1 MAEIVFPCNCGMILK
16 VYGDEQVGQGIVCP
30 SCNSTV
36 IVPASS
42 VAVEAA
48 PIVSDRPVSKTG
60 KWLGLAYL
68 GGIIA
73 VTLGLIKFI
82 LIPALTPPVAPAR
95 VDAASEEAP
104 EDTAKTAEREDAPR
118 RLLKKPR
125 SRATSE
131 SDDPEV
137 ESPKVAVIPKSASPS
152 ARRGP
157 APRKGTPKKRPAAKV
172 VPPIAAV
179 EVPAQVPP
187 HQLRSGTPAP
197 FACWT
202 FEIDARDQVGTLH
215 GKPLDGA
222 QVRGG
227 RLYLDGKGSYL
238 RTEALPREI
247 RAKTLEAWVALAN
260 LGQRGGGVVSLERGG
275 TFDAIVFGEVER
287 GEWMAG
293 SDVLHRTRN
302 LDAPIEK
309 AGPTDL
315 IHLAISYDANQ
326 GITVYRDGR
335 PYGQRYFPNG
345 RQPSVQLYP
354 AGASYILLGL
364 RATGA
369 KNGFLA
375 GAIEEARL
383 YDRADRG

>member
-157 APRKGTPKKRPAAKV
+157 APRKGTPKSARPPRWYRPSRPSKSRRKFHHINCD
-172 VPPIAAV
+172 PG
-179 EVPAQVPP
+179 PP
-187 HQLRSGTPAP
+187 HRLPAGLSRSTRGTKLAP
-197 FACWT
+197 STGSLSTGPKCVEADFIST
-202 FEIDARDQVGTLH
+202 ARD
-215 GKPLDGA
+215 
-222 QVRGG
+222 
-227 RLYLDGKGSYL
+227 
-238 RTEALPREI
+238 RT
-247 RAKTLEAWVALAN
+247 
-260 LGQRGGGVVSLERGG
+260 
-275 TFDAIVFGEVER
+275 
-287 GEWMAG
+287 
-293 SDVLHRTRN
+293 
-302 LDAPIEK
+302 
-309 AGPTDL
+309 
-315 IHLAISYDANQ
+315 
-326 GITVYRDGR
+326 
-335 PYGQRYFPNG
+335 
-345 RQPSVQLYP
+345 
-354 AGASYILLGL
+354 
-364 RATGA
+364 
-369 KNGFLA
+369 
-375 GAIEEARL
+375 
-383 YDRADRG
+383 